1 MLRVLFVCLGNIC
14 RSPLAAAVF
23 RHLVAEAGLEERIA
37 VDSAGTSAWHVGEPA
52 HEGTRRVLKRRGIP
66 CRHRARQIAEAD
78 LENADYIVVMDRA
91 NEQAV
96 RELAGSRALDG
107 RLHLL
112 LDFAPQLGRREVPDP
127 WYDGNFEEVY
137 RLVEAGCR
145 GLLGE
150 IRRQRQ
156 L

>member
-1 MLRVLFVCLGNIC
+1 M
-14 RSPLAAAVF
+14 S
-23 RHLVAEAGLEERIA
+23 
-37 VDSAGTSAWHVGEPA
+37 TQ
-52 HEGTRRVLKRRGIP
+52 
-66 CRHRARQIAEAD
+66 ARQIAEAD

-96 RELAGSRALDG
+96 RELAGSRSLDG

-112 LDFAPQLGRREVPDP
+112 LDFAPALGRREVPDP
-127 WYDGNFEEVY
+127 WYDGNFEQVY
-137 RLVEAGCR
+137 CLVEAGCR